1 MIHHYS
7 SGKANKSYTHI
18 YYWDSS
24 PCLILF
30 IGFTRWIIYNMTM
43 KLSPSRHGI
52 PPPFPWSLQNGCFPQ
67 IGFFGS
73 PPWHQ
78 MAHGCWALG
87 PGHGAMA
94 VRTRKEW
101 DDRMGFQFLFFWG
114 TWDLFFVLFRMGI
127 FCQHSDIIRCWS
139 AVDCNI
145 VTHGFLSEHQAA
157 VAARPT
163 DSGWHAEHAI
173 RGFQEIGSSDHTS
186 YQLAIYFPYKTP
198 AIV

>member
-1 MIHHYS
+1 MGFLPHSHGRCRTAAFPRSVFSDHLHGIRWRMGAELWVLAMGPWPCGPERNGMI
-7 SGKANKSYTHI
+7 G
-18 YYWDSS
+18 WDSNF
-24 PCLILF
+24 C
-30 IGFTRWIIYNMTM
+30 
-43 KLSPSRHGI
+43 
-52 PPPFPWSLQNGCFPQ
+52 
-67 IGFFGS
+67 
-73 PPWHQ
+73 
-78 MAHGCWALG
+78 
-87 PGHGAMA
+87 
-94 VRTRKEW
+94 
-101 DDRMGFQFLFFWG
+101 FFWG